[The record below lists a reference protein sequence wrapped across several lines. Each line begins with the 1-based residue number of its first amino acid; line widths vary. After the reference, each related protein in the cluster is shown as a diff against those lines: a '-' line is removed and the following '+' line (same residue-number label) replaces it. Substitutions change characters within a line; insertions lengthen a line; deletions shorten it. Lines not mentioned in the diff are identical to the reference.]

1 MQIPLSI
8 IGMPASHTY
17 FERGEIMGHHS
28 KKNNQAA
35 AAAPTIDINSLGR
48 LLNNVDIN
56 AMSNMLNSMDINQI
70 MSLLSNAFVS
80 PPASPSK
87 ENISS
92 VSETKNDVTSD
103 SSKTI
108 NVSDIFQ
115 SFKTPDGS
123 PQQPVLNPTLPPN
136 DPVVIVLNSLKPFLT
151 PDKSIIIDDMI
162 KLLGI
167 KSVIDT
173 IFPNVQT
180 RSSKTDKSI
189 SGNDSSSEVKET
201 LN

>member
-1 MQIPLSI
+1 MQMPLSI
-8 IGMPASHTY
+8 IGMSASHTY

-56 AMSNMLNSMDINQI
+56 AMSNMLNGMDINQI

-87 ENISS
+87 ENINS
-92 VSETKNDVTSD
+92 VNETKNDIPSD
-103 SSKTI
+103 SPKTI
-108 NVSDIFQ
+108 NVSDIFK
-115 SFKTPDGS
+115 SFKTPEGS
-123 PQQPVLNPTLPPN
+123 PTQPVLDPTLPPN
-136 DPVVIVLNSLKPFLT
+136 DPVVIVLNSLKPFLP
-151 PDKSIIIDDMI
+151 PDKSVIVDDMI

-173 IFPNVQT
+173 IFPNGQV
-180 RSSKTDKSI
+180 RSSKTDK
-189 SGNDSSSEVKET
+189 NLPVDDSSSEVKET